1 MDNNKSISCGYSQD
15 QKTDKWNSTLPTPPI
30 KPAGYTE
37 HTLKLREV
45 DEIINKTFLSRQRLR
60 YNLIFDRNGGCEPFY
75 RYKEALINV
84 GSLMLGIALGRE
96 TRADVIET
104 LRMTLVGCMKTG
116 KNMVLYLGRV
126 PVDFLSE
133 LDGGP
138 GNLPWGT
145 IFQFEKWRRE
155 ENFKSI
161 VRPYE
166 NVDAFGNKGAYY
178 MQDLFT
184 ISILMDIDDEEEEE
198 N

>member
-1 MDNNKSISCGYSQD
+1 MP
-15 QKTDKWNSTLPTPPI
+15 QKTIITAPI
-30 KPAGYTE
+30 KSPGYTE
-37 HTLKLREV
+37 QTLKLRDV
-45 DEIINKTFLSRQRLR
+45 DEVINKTFVNRQRLR

-75 RYKEALINV
+75 RYNEALVNV
-84 GSLMLGIALGRE
+84 GALMLGMALGRE
-96 TRADVIET
+96 TRADVIDT
-104 LRMTLVGCMKTG
+104 IRMTLVGCMKTG

-126 PVDFLSE
+126 PLDFMTE

-145 IFQFEKWRRE
+145 IFHFEKWRRE

-178 MQDLFT
+178 M
-184 ISILMDIDDEEEEE
+184 
-198 N
+198 

>member
-1 MDNNKSISCGYSQD
+1 
-15 QKTDKWNSTLPTPPI
+15 
-30 KPAGYTE
+30 
-37 HTLKLREV
+37 
-45 DEIINKTFLSRQRLR
+45 
-60 YNLIFDRNGGCEPFY
+60 
-75 RYKEALINV
+75 
-84 GSLMLGIALGRE
+84 
-96 TRADVIET
+96 
-104 LRMTLVGCMKTG
+104 MTLVGCMKTG

-126 PVDFLSE
+126 PVDFLTG

-145 IFQFEKWRRE
+145 IFHFEKWRKE

-184 ISILMDIDDEEEEE
+184 ISILMDIDDEDEDE
-198 N
+198 NQKTMKTMKDYLQGHLKQSFDVFHIDYE